1 MIEILEQ
8 TIQQIKEVDINS
20 MLKSLKSEFPFKSDE
35 EILIVINERITYIG
49 VQNLTS
55 YQLLLSSLIANK
67 KRKEQEAAELKKLL
81 YNLMLDDIRSLFG
94 IERVGL
100 VELFNNE
107 IIRESNN
114 KNDSFN
120 QVKP

>member
-1 MIEILEQ
+1 MIEILEE
-8 TIQQIKEVDINS
+8 TIKQIKEVDINS

-35 EILIVINERITYIG
+35 ELLTVINERITYIG

-67 KRKEQEAAELKKLL
+67 KRKEQEAAELKKML
-81 YNLMLDDIRSLFG
+81 YALILDDIRSLFG
-94 IERVGL
+94 IERVSL

-107 IIRESNN
+107 LVREINSSNPY
-114 KNDSFN
+114 
-120 QVKP
+120 KP